1 VERLGKVASE
11 EKCGGAMLLT
21 GREGG
26 GVRIARH
33 ADRCGRNGAFIP
45 MRTAIGGC
53 HPARPI
59 RMRHWVTLLL
69 PGDPHSSAAFE
80 FQINPEIH
88 FPREKNRYK

>member
-33 ADRCGRNGAFIP
+33 ADRCE
-45 MRTAIGGC
+45 IGEC
-53 HPARPI
+53 HPARTI